1 MESPHNQC
9 LIDLYCNAPSKDNPG
24 YDSDTLASPTIN
36 GNVESSSCN
45 SSKKHRRSKTSPS
58 KRPSKTISCIA
69 RCTDEITAMVKSLR
83 DELAATSH
91 TDVAMSYIQMQQPTD
106 PLAALWCRIEAMHL
120 TPFQR
125 ILIGEHLS
133 TKDNKDKRGW
143 LCNASDAT
151 LNAWVFNYLFEKE
164 GFNL

>member
-1 MESPHNQC
+1 
-9 LIDLYCNAPSKDNPG
+9 
-24 YDSDTLASPTIN
+24 
-36 GNVESSSCN
+36 
-45 SSKKHRRSKTSPS
+45 
-58 KRPSKTISCIA
+58 
-69 RCTDEITAMVKSLR
+69 MVKSLR

-91 TDVAMSYIQMQQPTD
+91 TDVATSYIQMQQPTD